1 MSNRLN
7 RVHASRSAAMKAG
20 LNHLVID
27 PDVHVNDC
35 APVLEDYVAQYGR
48 SKLVNALGS
57 RFATRHGGGK
67 NWYKQTAEERS

>member
-1 MSNRLN
+1 
-7 RVHASRSAAMKAG
+7 
-20 LNHLVID
+20 
-27 PDVHVNDC
+27 
-35 APVLEDYVAQYGR
+35 VAQYGR